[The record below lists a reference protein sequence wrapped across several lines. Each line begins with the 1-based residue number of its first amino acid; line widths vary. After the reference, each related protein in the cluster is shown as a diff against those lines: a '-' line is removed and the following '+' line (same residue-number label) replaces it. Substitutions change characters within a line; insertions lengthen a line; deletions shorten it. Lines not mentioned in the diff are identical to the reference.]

1 MKWYKKDPLSKIAIK
16 YKLPLSFVILSLI
29 VFGFGGYFVVNSVY
43 RGLDKEI
50 QIRLKSES
58 MAQAVIF
65 DQKLETLKR
74 RAEDFASDGF
84 IRSNMKI
91 LLDQY
96 AVRDEKTVLPKVH
109 QALKKHLIENKLPL
123 VEDFAAIE
131 IYNKDKNLLT
141 GTNDSVVSIQKYID
155 QALIENSK
163 RFSQIIPPS
172 KPESFPTAA
181 IVIDIWN
188 LNHSEKLGFLVC
200 ILNLETVV
208 RDMSGEYDY
217 GRTDP
222 QIEKYLTVIDQNGVR
237 LEVPW
242 RYLDKNNDAA
252 ESERININEKSRLTP
267 MVAHNGRHICANG
280 KEMFGQSFPLN
291 SNSWKVMIELNSA
304 QAMQPIGVIES
315 RVLGIALI
323 VALTALILLYFPI
336 QFVIRPLGELQ
347 RMAYR
352 IKEGDFTKR
361 IKYQSEDEIGNLART
376 FNMMAEAIQERTMSL
391 ERTAHDLQKREVE
404 LRIQHD
410 RLNTVVHSLTD
421 GLVLLNSR
429 GDVVLS
435 NKASAPLINFLES
448 AEAENRI
455 RKCKNGLSKDNNC
468 LHCLMDVSKKT
479 SCVIL
484 IDNAVYEIISTK
496 LPAVDG
502 STSKVLVSRDITERE
517 RLSERQAHQDRLSVL
532 GKTAAVVAHEMNSP
546 LAAISMYNQM
556 MESELRENSKFHEH
570 VDVIKRNTQTCQ
582 RIINELLNYAKLPQ
596 PRIEKINIRQI
607 LINVIRFLRPLNKE
621 KQTTIEQNFQ
631 DKDQP
636 FLGDATQIQ
645 QVFVNLLLNALQAV
659 PEKTGKIK
667 LSTFHNDQAL
677 IVEVEDNGPGV
688 DIKHKREIFEPFFTT
703 KNTGGTG
710 LGLSTAKSII
720 NAHNGDLELL
730 ESFQGKTIFRV
741 LIPCPVKI

>member
-16 YKLPLSFVILSLI
+16 YKLPLSFVLLSLI

-43 RGLDKEI
+43 SGLDREI

-65 DQKLETLKR
+65 DNKLESLKR

-91 LLDQY
+91 LLDRHSD
-96 AVRDEKTVLPKVH
+96 RDKKIILQNAH
-109 QALKKHLIENKLPL
+109 HALKKHLIANKLPL
-123 VEDFAAIE
+123 VNDFSAIE
-131 IYNKDKNLLT
+131 IYNNEKIRLT
-141 GTNDSVVSIQKYID
+141 GTTDTIHFIQKYID
-155 QALIENSK
+155 QALIEDSK

-172 KPESFPTAA
+172 KPGSFPTAA
-181 IVIDIWN
+181 IVTDIWN

-200 ILNLETVV
+200 VLNLEAVV
-208 RDMSGEYDY
+208 KDMSGEYDY
-217 GRTDP
+217 GLTDT
-222 QIEKYLTVIDQNGVR
+222 QIEKYLTVIDQNGVC

-242 RYLDKNNDAA
+242 RYLDGNNNAA
-252 ESERININEKSRLTP
+252 ASKGIKLSEKSRSTP
-267 MVAHNGRHICANG
+267 IAFHNGRHICSNG
-280 KEMFGQSFPLN
+280 KEMFGQSFPLD
-291 SNSWKVMIELNSA
+291 SNTWRVMIELNSA
-304 QAMQPIGVIES
+304 QALQPIGVLES
-315 RVLGIALI
+315 KVLGIAFI
-323 VALTALILLYFPI
+323 VALTALILLYFPV

-352 IKEGDFTKR
+352 IKEGDFSKR

-448 AEAENRI
+448 AEAVNRI

-479 SCVIL
+479 SCVIV
-484 IDNAVYEIISTK
+484 IENATYEIISTK

-517 RLSERQAHQDRLSVL
+517 RLGERQAHQDRLSVL

-596 PRIEKINIRQI
+596 PRIEEINIRQI
-607 LINVIRFLRPLNKE
+607 LVNVIRFLRPLNKE
-621 KQTTIEQNFQ
+621 KQTTIEQDFQ

-659 PEKTGKIK
+659 PEGTGKIK
-667 LSTFHNDQAL
+667 LSTFHNNSGL
-677 IVEVEDNGPGV
+677 IVDVEDNGPGV

-710 LGLSTAKSII
+710 LGLSTARSII
-720 NAHNGDLELL
+720 NAHNGDLELF
-730 ESFQGKTIFRV
+730 ESIQGKTIFRV
-741 LIPCPVKI
+741 LIPFQAKA